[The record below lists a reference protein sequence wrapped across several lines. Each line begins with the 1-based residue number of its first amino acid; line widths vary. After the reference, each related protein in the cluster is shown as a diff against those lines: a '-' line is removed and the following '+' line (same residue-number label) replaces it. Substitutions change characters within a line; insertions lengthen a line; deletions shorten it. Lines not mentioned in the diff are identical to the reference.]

1 MANINGSFDFPSSLN
16 VVAEA
21 PLDTRMLVPT
31 FDDLIS
37 ENNWNLK
44 THPPYN
50 GMLVITADTGDVY
63 ILINKDK
70 LRDVTSWKKLG
81 NDSLTWIVLK

>member
-37 ENNWNLK
+37 ENN
-44 THPPYN
+44 
-50 GMLVITADTGDVY
+50 
-63 ILINKDK
+63 
-70 LRDVTSWKKLG
+70 
-81 NDSLTWIVLK
+81 